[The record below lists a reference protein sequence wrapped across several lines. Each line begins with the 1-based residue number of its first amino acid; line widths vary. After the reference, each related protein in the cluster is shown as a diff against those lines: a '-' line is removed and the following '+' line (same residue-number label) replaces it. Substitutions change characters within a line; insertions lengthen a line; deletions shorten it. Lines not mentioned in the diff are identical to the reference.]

1 MFSTGQLVFA
11 VAFII
16 VFVTV
21 LIFVYRKDVAIHKK
35 YYKGSYRILIA
46 FLAFIAI
53 LFAIK
58 LLTKDN
64 S

>member
-1 MFSTGQLVFA
+1 MFSTGQLIFA
-11 VAFII
+11 GAFII

-35 YYKGSYRILIA
+35 YYKDSYRILIA
-46 FLAFIAI
+46 FLAFIAV

-58 LLTKDN
+58 LLTKDA

>member
-21 LIFVYRKDVAIHKK
+21 LIFVYRKDVVVHKK
-35 YYKGSYRILIA
+35 YYKGTYRILIA
-46 FLAFIAI
+46 FLAFIAV

>member
-21 LIFVYRKDVAIHKK
+21 LFFVYRKDVVVHKK
-35 YYKGSYRILIA
+35 YYKGTYRILIA
-46 FLAFIAI
+46 FLAFIAV

-58 LLTKDN
+58 LLTKDA

>member
-21 LIFVYRKDVAIHKK
+21 LIFVYRKDVVIHKK
-35 YYKGSYRILIA
+35 YYKGTYRILIA
-46 FLAFIAI
+46 FLAFIAV

>member
-1 MFSTGQLVFA
+1 MFSTGQLIFA

-21 LIFVYRKDVAIHKK
+21 LVFVYRKDVVVHKK
-35 YYKGSYRILIA
+35 YYKGTYRILIA
-46 FLAFIAI
+46 FLAFIAV

>member
-1 MFSTGQLVFA
+1 MFSTGQLIFA

-21 LIFVYRKDVAIHKK
+21 LVFVYRKDFVVHKK
-35 YYKGSYRILIA
+35 YYKGTYRILIA
-46 FLAFIAI
+46 FLAFIAV